1 MDIERYLESPV
12 IAVRVGKNEVTFNI
26 HKSLLMEKSALF
38 RNHLQIRGNAN
49 APSMKI
55 SIVEDGRHFAPFAVW
70 MYNEHEDV
78 LDTKSKPPYHFGQ
91 LWTLA
96 EEIESND
103 YLNFLADRIQRLLG
117 TANIDFSV
125 KSYDEL
131 LSVRRGDSAMGKF
144 IIDCMAYSVATKGFQ
159 QIIGDDSNSTQAG
172 EWFGVVLSC
181 CIVSSYR
188 SMEWPL
194 ERIQRT
200 AMIARSTVMT
210 QRMSRRT
217 VHAME
222 SKKPMIRQ
230 SPPNPRAS
238 RKRPLGRRSE
248 RALTRF
254 DRVLPAA

>member
-172 EWFGVVLSC
+172 EWFGGRAQLLHRLILS
-181 CIVSSYR
+181 VNGMAARKNPKNSYDCTLHR
-188 SMEWPL
+188 HDTEDEQENCPRYGKQETDDPTESAKSEGKQ
-194 ERIQRT
+194 EEATRT
-200 AMIARSTVMT
+200 QKRARLDEV
-210 QRMSRRT
+210 
-217 VHAME
+217 
-222 SKKPMIRQ
+222 
-230 SPPNPRAS
+230 
-238 RKRPLGRRSE
+238 
-248 RALTRF
+248 
-254 DRVLPAA
+254 